1 MYAPLC
7 FCVSIS
13 RSHCS
18 MRETVSGGTLVED
31 LWLLPTGSWLLL
43 TASSM
48 GSKTQTQSLCT
59 AWQNQKRFWCFF
71 FYYFQIYLEFLY
83 PAHRQLVSKTECKVI
98 RCKTIGIR
106 IGLNRT
112 RLIQTRRDMARD
124 HTIPY
129 YNVSHSQDYVEQTC
143 VHGFYSSERIVN
155 CMLYLVSI

>member
-1 MYAPLC
+1 MTAAHCIKYGVKNTNTEPMY
-7 FCVSIS
+7 
-13 RSHCS
+13 S
-18 MRETVSGGTLVED
+18 MAKSEKILV
-31 LWLLPTGSWLLL
+31 L
-43 TASSM
+43 
-48 GSKTQTQSLCT
+48 
-59 AWQNQKRFWCFF
+59 F
-71 FYYFQIYLEFLY
+71 FYYFQIYAL